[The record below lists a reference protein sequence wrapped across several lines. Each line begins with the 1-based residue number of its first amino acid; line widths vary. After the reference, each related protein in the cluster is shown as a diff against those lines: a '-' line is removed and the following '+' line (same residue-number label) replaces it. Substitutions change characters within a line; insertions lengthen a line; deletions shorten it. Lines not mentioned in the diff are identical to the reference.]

1 MRHTTWIAAVLCAA
15 AFTAQA
21 ENWPNWRG
29 PTSDGVSLETNL
41 PAEWSTE
48 KNILWRRELPG
59 AAGATPIVWED
70 RIFLT
75 AGLPDKEEVALLC
88 LNLDGEILW
97 QKSFADENWSARGG
111 DGNAASPSPVTD
123 GKHVWA
129 FASNGDLACYD
140 FKGGEVWALDLEKR
154 YGRIE
159 MGFTF
164 ASSPVLD
171 GDRLYLQLIHA
182 KDSLVAALDKSSGKE
197 IWRYKRP
204 TDARGESKQ
213 SYASPFLWRA
223 DGQEA
228 LIVHGADYATGHA
241 LKDGEELWR
250 LGGLNPRS
258 NYNSGFRFVSSP
270 VARDGIVVIP
280 TAKNGSTFG
289 LKTERLKGDVIS
301 TATGLL
307 WNVNTTTDVPSPLIY
322 GGLVYIC
329 RINGFLVCVDG
340 ETGDELYHVEA
351 ARGDYRSSPVYA
363 DGKIYLVSRRGIVT
377 AVKAGRTYEPAGF
390 SDMGETTSASMA
402 VSNGRL
408 YIRTYKALY
417 AVGEN

>member
-15 AFTAQA
+15 AFIVPRHAEA

-88 LNLDGEILW
+88 LNLDGGILW

-164 ASSPVLD
+164 ASTPVLD
-171 GDRLYLQLIHA
+171 GGRLYLQLIHA
-182 KDSLVAALDKSSGKE
+182 RDSLVVALDKSGGKE
-197 IWRYKRP
+197 IWRYKRGS
-204 TDARGESKQ
+204 DARGESKQ

-223 DGQEA
+223 DGHES

-241 LKDGEELWR
+241 LEDGEELWR
-250 LGGLNPRS
+250 LGGLNPQS
-258 NYNSGFRFVSSP
+258 SYNSGFRFVASP
-270 VARDGIVVIP
+270 VARDGLVVIP
-280 TAKNGSTFG
+280 TAKRGPTVG
-289 LKTERLKGDVIS
+289 LKGPLK
-301 TATGLL
+301 A
-307 WNVNTTTDVPSPLIY
+307 NVNFKWKVDTTGDVPSPLIY
-322 GGLVYIC
+322 DGLVYIC

-340 ETGDELYHVEA
+340 ETGEEVYNVEA

-363 DGKIYLVSRRGIVT
+363 DGKIYLISRRGVVT

-390 SDMGETTSASMA
+390 SDMGETASASMA

-417 AVGEN
+417 AIGEK